1 MGLKDFF
8 KNVGKYLKFI
18 MGLEFKDLL
27 INFFN
32 IVIVV
37 LISLIVYVPL
47 EAIEDFIVVFI
58 RGIAEVS
65 TTFTYW
71 IDVAFKAIEI
81 VLAFLTFVY
90 LFNVRCLVLMDPQ
103 KIKNM
108 KSGQKTQEAEENIDL
123 PKIKKDEK

>member
-71 IDVAFKAIEI
+71 IDVAFKAFEI

-108 KSGQKTQEAEENIDL
+108 KSGQKTQASEENIDL

>member
-8 KNVGKYLKFI
+8 RNVGKYLKFI

-71 IDVAFKAIEI
+71 IDVAFKAVEI

-108 KSGQKTQEAEENIDL
+108 KSGQKTQASEENIDL

>member
-8 KNVGKYLKFI
+8 RNVGKYLKFI

-71 IDVAFKAIEI
+71 IDVVFKAVEI

-108 KSGQKTQEAEENIDL
+108 KSGQKTQASEENIDL